1 MTAIQPA
8 ASFDAAAA
16 PADCDP
22 GRIAVLTRGITG
34 GGVQKMSL
42 NLAGELAARGWQVDL
57 LSRRAGDPSVVPAGV
72 RATVLRK
79 QLGVVGRGLALR
91 ADPAGFSTLLQ
102 PVLGCAI
109 APEPLRYLPALVE
122 YLREARPRALLSAT
136 TYLNLVALWA
146 RRLAGSSARV
156 LVSERD
162 SLSANLRTGR
172 NRRAWRWRHAPPLL
186 ARVYPW
192 AEAVVAVSDGVADDL
207 ATLTGLDRSVFQT
220 IYNPVVGADIEARSQ
235 QPLEDAWFEPGAP
248 PVVLSAGRLVAK
260 KQYGVLLE
268 AFAQLRA
275 QRSARLVILGDGPE
289 RGRIEQRAR
298 QLGVSDD
305 VRLLGWCEN
314 PYPYLQRAAVFAMT
328 SNREGFGNVLVEALR
343 CGCPVVATDCPS
355 GPGEILGG
363 GRFGELVPVGDVPA
377 VAAALARS
385 LDTPADRARLR
396 ARGAE
401 FTAERAADAY
411 LAAVGLPAH
420 PEPQA
425 LARGARR

>member
-1 MTAIQPA
+1 
-8 ASFDAAAA
+8 
-16 PADCDP
+16 
-22 GRIAVLTRGITG
+22 
-34 GGVQKMSL
+34 
-42 NLAGELAARGWQVDL
+42 
-57 LSRRAGDPSVVPAGV
+57 
-72 RATVLRK
+72 
-79 QLGVVGRGLALR
+79 
-91 ADPAGFSTLLQ
+91 
-102 PVLGCAI
+102 
-109 APEPLRYLPALVE
+109 
-122 YLREARPRALLSAT
+122 
-136 TYLNLVALWA
+136 
-146 RRLAGSSARV
+146 
-156 LVSERD
+156 
-162 SLSANLRTGR
+162 
-172 NRRAWRWRHAPPLL
+172 
-186 ARVYPW
+186 
-192 AEAVVAVSDGVADDL
+192 
-207 ATLTGLDRSVFQT
+207 
-220 IYNPVVGADIEARSQ
+220 
-235 QPLEDAWFEPGAP
+235 
-248 PVVLSAGRLVAK
+248 LSAGRLVAK